1 MTGLGAAFKQAFS
14 QMNRNKMM
22 TAASLVSITAILLV
36 LGIFFIIIVNI
47 NAMSQDVKQS
57 FDQVQVNLLDIT
69 TPDVS
74 TDMMAEIKKLPGV
87 AEVMYKTREAALEE
101 WKVKWGE
108 NAGLLDRMPTN
119 PLPNSII
126 ITLTDISYASSIVEA
141 VQDMRGV
148 ENINY
153 SQDTVDKLL
162 RLTRI
167 VQIVS
172 LIVILILVLISIT
185 VVSNTIKLTVLAR
198 EREIVIMRYIGATN
212 WFIRGPFLLE
222 GIMIGIYAAI
232 ISSAGIGVLYYFVI
246 EKLGLDF
253 AMLMPTGFV
262 PLWFMIENLVIIFVA
277 LGISIGSCGS
287 IISMRRFLEGK
298 KATMG

>member
-1 MTGLGAAFKQAFS
+1 MRGLGAAFRQAFS
-14 QMNRNKMM
+14 QINRNKMM

-36 LGIFFIIIVNI
+36 LGILFLVVVNI
-47 NAMSQDVKQS
+47 NAMSQDIKQS
-57 FDQVQVNLLDIT
+57 FDQIQVNLLDEV
-69 TPDVS
+69 TPDD
-74 TDMMAEIKKLPGV
+74 TTEMMQDISRLPGV
-87 AEVMYKTREAALEE
+87 SDTKYQTREEALEE
-101 WKVKWGE
+101 WKIKWGE

-126 ITLTDISYASSIVEA
+126 ITLSDISEANGVVEA
-141 VQDMRGV
+141 VEAMPGV

-162 RLTRI
+162 RITRL

-172 LIVILILVLISIT
+172 LIIILILVLISII

-222 GIMIGIYAAI
+222 GIVIGIIAAG
-232 ISSAGIGVLYYFVI
+232 ISSVAIGFLYYFVI
-246 EKLGLDF
+246 ENMGLDI

-262 PLWFMIENLVIIFVA
+262 PIRFMMENLAIIFVA
-277 LGISIGSCGS
+277 LGISIGACGS
-287 IISMRRFLEGK
+287 IISMRRFLER
-298 KATMG
+298 

>member
-1 MTGLGAAFKQAFS
+1 MIGLGSAFRQAFS
-14 QMNRNKMM
+14 QINRNKMM
-22 TAASLVSITAILLV
+22 TAASLFSITAILLV
-36 LGIFFIIIVNI
+36 LGIFFIIVVNI
-47 NAMSQDVKQS
+47 NAMSQDVKQN
-57 FDQVQVNLLDIT
+57 FDQIQVNLFDAM
-69 TPDVS
+69 TPDET
-74 TDMMAEIKKLPGV
+74 TDLMANIDNLEGV
-87 AEVMYKTREAALEE
+87 AETMYQTREAALEN

-108 NAGLLDRMPTN
+108 NAVMLDRLPTN

-126 ITLTDISYASSIVEA
+126 ITLADIEYASSVVEA
-141 VQDMRGV
+141 VREMRGV

-172 LIVILILVLISIT
+172 LIVIFALVLISIT

-222 GIMIGIYAAI
+222 GIVIGVISAI
-232 ISSAGIGVLYYFVI
+232 ISSVAIGFLYYYTI
-246 EKLGLDF
+246 ENLGLDF
-253 AMLMPTGFV
+253 ALLMPTGFV
-262 PLWFMIENLVIIFVA
+262 PLRFMIENLGIIFIA
-277 LGISIGSCGS
+277 LGVSIGACGS
-287 IISMRRFLEGK
+287 IISMRRFLER
-298 KATMG
+298 